1 MVFVEIDEANERP
14 LPYEPHLSFTEESWR
29 QLVLYTL
36 HCPFEIGGLGL
47 IKAVD
52 KDFLVTDVLLVKQDV
67 NDIATRL
74 DSRAVSELI
83 MELIDSGQDPGEL
96 KLWWHSHAHE
106 APFWSGVDQE
116 TIENFKNDYM
126 ISLVA
131 NHQLQ
136 FLARQDT
143 YTVRRT
149 TWVWVDKPPWRI
161 DFSPKEIESVRTEI
175 AVKTRHVPRNT
186 TRLF

>member
-1 MVFVEIDEANERP
+1 MLFRNIDEANERP
-14 LPYEPHLSFTEESWR
+14 LPYEPHISFTRESWR
-29 QLVLYTL
+29 KLVLYTL

-47 IKAVD
+47 IKQVD
-52 KDFLVTDVLLVKQDV
+52 KDFLVSDVLLVRQDV

-106 APFWSGVDQE
+106 ASFWSGVDQD

-131 NHQLQ
+131 NHRLQ
-136 FLARQDT
+136 FLARQD
-143 YTVRRT
+143 YYAVRRT
-149 TWVWVDKPPWRI
+149 TWVWVDKPPWGI
-161 DFSPKEIESVRTEI
+161 EFSPAEIEAVRNEI
-175 AVKTRHVPRNT
+175 GVKTRHVPRNT

>member
-1 MVFVEIDEANERP
+1 MIFRKIDEASERP
-14 LPYEPHLSFTEESWR
+14 LPYEPHLSFTQQSWR

-47 IKAVD
+47 IRPVD

-74 DSRAVSELI
+74 DSRAVSALI
-83 MELIDSGQDPGEL
+83 MELIDSGQDPGGL
-96 KLWWHSHAHE
+96 KLWWHSHAEE
-106 APFWSGVDQE
+106 APFWSGVDQD
-116 TIENFKNDYM
+116 TIENFQNDYM

-131 NHQLQ
+131 NHRLQ
-136 FLARQDT
+136 FLARQDH

-149 TWVWVDKPPWRI
+149 TWVWVDKPPWGI
-161 DFSPKEIESVRTEI
+161 EFAPQEIESVQTEI

>member
-1 MVFVEIDEANERP
+1 MVFQNIDEANEPP
-14 LPYEPHLSFTEESWR
+14 LPYEPHLSFTQQAWR

-47 IKAVD
+47 VTPVEQ
-52 KDFLVTDVLLVKQDV
+52 DFLVTQVLLVKQDV

-74 DSRAVSELI
+74 DSGAVSELI
-83 MELIDSGQDPGEL
+83 MQLIASGQDPGAL

-106 APFWSGVDQE
+106 APFWSGVDQQ

-131 NHQLQ
+131 NHRLQ
-136 FLARQDT
+136 FLARRDY

-149 TWVWVDKPPWRI
+149 TWVWVDKPASETE
-161 DFSPKEIESVRTEI
+161 FSPEEIESVRTEI
-175 AVKTRHVPRNT
+175 AVKTRHVPRDS
-186 TRLF
+186 TRIF

>member
-1 MVFVEIDEANERP
+1 MVFKYIDELSERP
-14 LPYEPHLSFTEESWR
+14 LPYEPHLSFTPEAWR
-29 QLVLYTL
+29 QLILYTL

-47 IKAVD
+47 VKAVD
-52 KDFLVTDVLLVKQDV
+52 RDFLVTNVLLLKQDV

-74 DSRAVSELI
+74 DSTAVSELI
-83 MELIDSGQDPGEL
+83 IQLIDSGQDPGAL
-96 KLWWHSHAHE
+96 KLWWHSHAQE

-131 NHQLQ
+131 NHRLQ
-136 FLARQDT
+136 FLARQDH
-143 YTVRRT
+143 YAVRRT
-149 TWVWVDKPPWRI
+149 TWVWVDKPLGEPE
-161 DFSPKEIESVRTEI
+161 FSPAEIESVRAEI
-175 AVKTRHVPRNT
+175 EVKTRHVPRNT

>member
-1 MVFVEIDEANERP
+1 MVFRNIDEANERP
-14 LPYEPHLSFTEESWR
+14 LPYEPHITFTRESWR
-29 QLVLYTL
+29 KLVLYTL

-47 IKAVD
+47 IKPVD
-52 KDFLVTDVLLVKQDV
+52 KDFLLTDVLLVSQDV

-83 MELIDSGQDPGEL
+83 MELMDSGQDPGEL

-106 APFWSGVDQE
+106 APFWSGVDQD

-131 NHQLQ
+131 NHRLQ
-136 FLARQDT
+136 FLARQD
-143 YTVRRT
+143 YYPVRRT
-149 TWVWVDKPPWRI
+149 TWVWVDKPAWGIEFGPE
-161 DFSPKEIESVRTEI
+161 EIEAVQNEI
-175 AVKTRHVPRNT
+175 AIKTHHVPRNT